1 MAAGTT
7 SVSPVGQSGSFN
19 IFSYVGSQLM
29 KASDRAARTRRE
41 TDKRIAE
48 LEAKIEED
56 GDDINPEDEEELASL
71 TSKRAKKGYF
81 FTKALESQATDKIKT
96 TIGKFQRNPN
106 LGFDPAASETERF
119 KATANI
125 MRPGS
130 MPDTSDRQQPTDKV
144 AMVGKGFKLV
154 LSALENLQSKVAELV
169 QSAKGRRQAQKTTVE
184 AIDTLT
190 QSAKEQTE
198 TQKDL
203 TKIQRS
209 ELDVQNATMDAYMD
223 VQNDKEREA
232 EQAEIQAI
240 EGEGAGNLNVKEVG
254 QGSQYEEEVRDTNTD
269 ISGGNPLM
277 RPSPEGNAAGVTM
290 GQRSVPNINQVS
302 ANYGMQPPAPRPAW
316 GPDAKMSSGGMA
328 KPYQRQKLSNGGA
341 TFYNNPTNIKL
352 SGGAMALPINRNTGR
367 EAIGGGAGFARKTS
381 DITKSTE
388 LFQRAGAGTAFATM
402 AQISDANPFMGPIM
416 QTAIPSLQPIAKGYG
431 FPPSMLDG
439 LFKGG
444 KKASISMPSME
455 PEPPT
460 SANRRGGA
468 GTTSTPL
475 RRTPRNLPGNGK
487 IIRGAIVTQRND
499 DDGEQTGSDIAVPGD
514 LGDYGV
520 GAKIQNPFQKLKI
533 TGTGTQIEP
542 DGSGFGKWVSGET
555 TIDGKKYELLVGH
568 LDTISVVRDDVLGP
582 GAKIGTQGM
591 TGSTTGP
598 HVTTHINALDGGNPH
613 IVLKSVENAWQNGT
627 IIKTDGGVSNTN
639 ISPAQVIQIPEK
651 SGIELVPL
659 NPDGRGGG
667 YGRGGS
673 DFSVNRTTMSPQSNM
688 GLQLAVVMQPPRII
702 RPQKKAP
709 ATTPRSLDA
718 SASAILDMNYGGV
731 SI

>member
-19 IFSYVGSQLM
+19 IFSYVGGQLM

-328 KPYQRQKLSNGGA
+328 KPYQRQVGLHGG
-341 TFYNNPTNIKL
+341 TL
-352 SGGAMALPINRNTGR
+352 ETGLL
-367 EAIGGGAGFARKTS
+367 AISRP
-381 DITKSTE
+381 
-388 LFQRAGAGTAFATM
+388 AF
-402 AQISDANPFMGPIM
+402 
-416 QTAIPSLQPIAKGYG
+416 
-431 FPPSMLDG
+431 
-439 LFKGG
+439 
-444 KKASISMPSME
+444 
-455 PEPPT
+455 
-460 SANRRGGA
+460 
-468 GTTSTPL
+468 
-475 RRTPRNLPGNGK
+475 
-487 IIRGAIVTQRND
+487 
-499 DDGEQTGSDIAVPGD
+499 
-514 LGDYGV
+514 
-520 GAKIQNPFQKLKI
+520 
-533 TGTGTQIEP
+533 
-542 DGSGFGKWVSGET
+542 
-555 TIDGKKYELLVGH
+555 
-568 LDTISVVRDDVLGP
+568 
-582 GAKIGTQGM
+582 
-591 TGSTTGP
+591 
-598 HVTTHINALDGGNPH
+598 
-613 IVLKSVENAWQNGT
+613 
-627 IIKTDGGVSNTN
+627 
-639 ISPAQVIQIPEK
+639 
-651 SGIELVPL
+651 
-659 NPDGRGGG
+659 
-667 YGRGGS
+667 
-673 DFSVNRTTMSPQSNM
+673 
-688 GLQLAVVMQPPRII
+688 
-702 RPQKKAP
+702 
-709 ATTPRSLDA
+709 
-718 SASAILDMNYGGV
+718 
-731 SI
+731 

>member
-19 IFSYVGSQLM
+19 IFSYVGGQLM
-29 KASDRAARTRRE
+29 KASDRAASTRRE

-277 RPSPEGNAAGVTM
+277 RPSPE
-290 GQRSVPNINQVS
+290 
-302 ANYGMQPPAPRPAW
+302 
-316 GPDAKMSSGGMA
+316 
-328 KPYQRQKLSNGGA
+328 LSL
-341 TFYNNPTNIKL
+341 I
-352 SGGAMALPINRNTGR
+352 
-367 EAIGGGAGFARKTS
+367 
-381 DITKSTE
+381 
-388 LFQRAGAGTAFATM
+388 
-402 AQISDANPFMGPIM
+402 
-416 QTAIPSLQPIAKGYG
+416 
-431 FPPSMLDG
+431 
-439 LFKGG
+439 
-444 KKASISMPSME
+444 
-455 PEPPT
+455 
-460 SANRRGGA
+460 
-468 GTTSTPL
+468 
-475 RRTPRNLPGNGK
+475 
-487 IIRGAIVTQRND
+487 
-499 DDGEQTGSDIAVPGD
+499 
-514 LGDYGV
+514 
-520 GAKIQNPFQKLKI
+520 
-533 TGTGTQIEP
+533 
-542 DGSGFGKWVSGET
+542 
-555 TIDGKKYELLVGH
+555 
-568 LDTISVVRDDVLGP
+568 
-582 GAKIGTQGM
+582 
-591 TGSTTGP
+591 
-598 HVTTHINALDGGNPH
+598 HI
-613 IVLKSVENAWQNGT
+613 
-627 IIKTDGGVSNTN
+627 
-639 ISPAQVIQIPEK
+639 
-651 SGIELVPL
+651 
-659 NPDGRGGG
+659 
-667 YGRGGS
+667 
-673 DFSVNRTTMSPQSNM
+673 
-688 GLQLAVVMQPPRII
+688 
-702 RPQKKAP
+702 
-709 ATTPRSLDA
+709 
-718 SASAILDMNYGGV
+718 
-731 SI
+731 